1 MIQVV
6 LVTHSLGEVLAG
18 ASQKL
23 GLRATHL
30 YTPQGGLIDD
40 IRLIRWV
47 TILTLALLLG
57 LKAITLVDCKL
68 TIN

>member
-1 MIQVV
+1 M
-6 LVTHSLGEVLAG
+6 THSLGEVLAG

-40 IRLIRWV
+40 IRLIRCV
-47 TILTLALLLG
+47 YCIILTLTLVLR
-57 LKAITLVDCKL
+57 LKAGTLVKCTL
-68 TIN
+68 TIDLI